1 MRCERQM
8 LFRVKIKDCESRG
21 NMEDINKDFPIMIVG
36 LGNPGPTYRHTRHNV
51 GFLAIDK
58 LSDALNIH
66 VKRLKFKAMLGEGR
80 FGESK
85 VVLVKP
91 MTFMNESGRAVA
103 PLVHFYKLP
112 LSNLLVIHDDLD
124 LPFGTLRL
132 RPSGG
137 TSGQRGMASIITL
150 LGTQE
155 FPRMRLGIGRPPGQ
169 MDPVEYVL
177 KDFLP
182 SEQDLLNIVL
192 QTAVEACQTFITEGL
207 TKTMNKY
214 NGEVS

>member
-1 MRCERQM
+1 
-8 LFRVKIKDCESRG
+8 
-21 NMEDINKDFPIMIVG
+21 MEEFNKDLPVMIVG
-36 LGNPGPTYRHTRHNV
+36 LGNPGPAYRHTRHNF
-51 GFLAIDK
+51 GFLAVDELADE
-58 LSDALNIH
+58 LSIQ
-66 VKRLKFKAMLGEGR
+66 VKRLKFKAMIGEGR
-80 FGESK
+80 FNGNK

-103 PLVHFYKLP
+103 PLLRYFKLP

-124 LPFGTLRL
+124 LPLGTLRL

-137 TSGQRGMASIITL
+137 TSGQRGMASIITH

-169 MDPVEYVL
+169 MDPVDYVL
-177 KDFLP
+177 KNFLP
-182 SEQDLLNIVL
+182 SENELLAIVL
-192 QTAVEACQTFITEGL
+192 RTAVEASQNFINEGL
-207 TKTMNKY
+207 TQTMNKY

>member
-1 MRCERQM
+1 M
-8 LFRVKIKDCESRG
+8 LFRVKMKDCESRG
-21 NMEDINKDFPIMIVG
+21 NMEDINKDFPVMIVG
-36 LGNPGPTYRHTRHNV
+36 LGNPGPAYRHTRHNF
-51 GFLAIDK
+51 GFLAIDE
-58 LSDALNIH
+58 LSDALNIQ
-66 VKRLKFKAMLGEGR
+66 VRRLKFKAMLGEGR
-80 FGESK
+80 FGDSK

-103 PLVHFYKLP
+103 PLIHFYKLP

-124 LPFGTLRL
+124 LPLGTLRL

-137 TSGQRGMASIITL
+137 TSGQRGMASIITQ

-169 MDPVEYVL
+169 MDPVDYVL

-182 SEQDLLNIVL
+182 SEQDLLKIVL
-192 QTAVEACQTFITEGL
+192 QTAVEACQTFINEGL

>member
-1 MRCERQM
+1 
-8 LFRVKIKDCESRG
+8 
-21 NMEDINKDFPIMIVG
+21 MEEFNKDLPVMIVG
-36 LGNPGPTYRHTRHNV
+36 LGNPGPAYRHTRHNF
-51 GFLAIDK
+51 GFLAVDE
-58 LSDALNIH
+58 LADELNIQ
-66 VKRLKFKAMLGEGR
+66 VRRLKFKAMIGEGR
-80 FGESK
+80 FNDNK

-103 PLVHFYKLP
+103 PLLRYFKLP

-124 LPFGTLRL
+124 LPLGTLRL

-137 TSGQRGMASIITL
+137 TSGQRGMASIINH

-169 MDPVEYVL
+169 MDPVDYVL
-177 KDFLP
+177 KNFLP
-182 SEQDLLNIVL
+182 SENELLAIVL
-192 QTAVEACQTFITEGL
+192 RTAVEASQNFISEGL
-207 TKTMNKY
+207 TQTMNKY

>member
-8 LFRVKIKDCESRG
+8 LFHVKIKDCESRG

-58 LSDALNIH
+58 LSDALNIQ

>member
-1 MRCERQM
+1 
-8 LFRVKIKDCESRG
+8 
-21 NMEDINKDFPIMIVG
+21 MEDFNKDLPAMIVG
-36 LGNPGPTYRHTRHNV
+36 LGNPGPAYRHTRHNF
-51 GFLAIDK
+51 GFLAVDE
-58 LSDALNIH
+58 LADELNIQ
-66 VKRLKFKAMLGEGR
+66 VKRLKFKAMIGEGR
-80 FGESK
+80 FNGNM

-103 PLVHFYKLP
+103 PLLRYFKLP

-124 LPFGTLRL
+124 LPLGTLRL

-137 TSGQRGMASIITL
+137 TSGQRGMASIITH

-169 MDPVEYVL
+169 MDPVDYVL
-177 KDFLP
+177 KNFLP
-182 SEQDLLNIVL
+182 SENELLAIVL
-192 QTAVEACQTFITEGL
+192 RTAVEASQNFINEGL
-207 TKTMNKY
+207 TQTMNKY

>member
-1 MRCERQM
+1 
-8 LFRVKIKDCESRG
+8 
-21 NMEDINKDFPIMIVG
+21 MIVG
-36 LGNPGPTYRHTRHNV
+36 LGNPGPAYRNTRHNF
-51 GFLAIDK
+51 GFLAVDE
-58 LSDALNIH
+58 LADELNIQ
-66 VKRLKFKAMLGEGR
+66 VKRLKFKAMIGEGR
-80 FGESK
+80 FNDNK

-103 PLVHFYKLP
+103 PLLRYFKLP

-124 LPFGTLRL
+124 LPLGTLRL

-137 TSGQRGMASIITL
+137 TSGQRGMASIITH

-169 MDPVEYVL
+169 MDPVDYVL
-177 KDFLP
+177 KNFLP
-182 SEQDLLNIVL
+182 SENELLAIVL
-192 QTAVEACQTFITEGL
+192 RTAVEASQNFISEGL
-207 TKTMNKY
+207 TQTMNKY

>member
-1 MRCERQM
+1 
-8 LFRVKIKDCESRG
+8 
-21 NMEDINKDFPIMIVG
+21 MEELNKDFPVMIVG
-36 LGNPGPTYRHTRHNV
+36 LGNPEPAYRHTRHNF
-51 GFLAIDK
+51 GFLAIDE
-58 LSDALNIH
+58 LSDALNIQ
-66 VKRLKFKAMLGEGR
+66 VRRLKFKAMLGEGR
-80 FGESK
+80 FGDSK
-85 VVLVKP
+85 VLLVKP

-124 LPFGTLRL
+124 LPLGTLRL

-137 TSGQRGMASIITL
+137 TSGQRGMASIITQ

-169 MDPVEYVL
+169 MDPVDYVL

-182 SEQDLLNIVL
+182 SEQDLLKIVL
-192 QTAVEACQTFITEGL
+192 QRAVEASQTFITEGL

>member
-1 MRCERQM
+1 
-8 LFRVKIKDCESRG
+8 
-21 NMEDINKDFPIMIVG
+21 MEEFNKDLPVMIVG
-36 LGNPGPTYRHTRHNV
+36 LGNPGPAYRHTRHNF
-51 GFLAIDK
+51 GFLAVDELADE
-58 LSDALNIH
+58 LSIQ
-66 VKRLKFKAMLGEGR
+66 VKRLKFKAMIGEGR
-80 FGESK
+80 FNGNK

-103 PLVHFYKLP
+103 PLLRYFKLT

-124 LPFGTLRL
+124 LPLGTLRL

-137 TSGQRGMASIITL
+137 TSGQRGMASIITH

-169 MDPVEYVL
+169 MDPVDYVL
-177 KDFLP
+177 KNFLP
-182 SEQDLLNIVL
+182 SENELLAIIL
-192 QTAVEACQTFITEGL
+192 RTAVEASQNFINEGL
-207 TKTMNKY
+207 TQTMNKY

>member
-1 MRCERQM
+1 
-8 LFRVKIKDCESRG
+8 
-21 NMEDINKDFPIMIVG
+21 MIVG
-36 LGNPGPTYRHTRHNV
+36 LGNPGPAYRHTRHNF
-51 GFLAIDK
+51 GFLAIDE
-58 LSDALNIH
+58 LSDALNIQ

-80 FGESK
+80 FGDSK

-103 PLVHFYKLP
+103 PLIHFYKLP

-124 LPFGTLRL
+124 LPLGTLRL

-137 TSGQRGMASIITL
+137 TSGQRGMASIITQ

-182 SEQDLLNIVL
+182 SEQDLLKIVL

>member
-1 MRCERQM
+1 
-8 LFRVKIKDCESRG
+8 
-21 NMEDINKDFPIMIVG
+21 MEELNKDFPVMIVG
-36 LGNPGPTYRHTRHNV
+36 LGNPGPAYRHTRHNF
-51 GFLAIDK
+51 GFLAIDE
-58 LSDALNIH
+58 LSDALNIQ
-66 VKRLKFKAMLGEGR
+66 VRRLKFKAMLGEGR
-80 FGESK
+80 FGDSK

-103 PLVHFYKLP
+103 PLMHFYKLP

-124 LPFGTLRL
+124 LPLGTLRL

-137 TSGQRGMASIITL
+137 TSGQRGMASIITQL
-150 LGTQE
+150 ETRD

-169 MDPVEYVL
+169 MDPVDYVL

-182 SEQDLLNIVL
+182 SEQDLLKIVL

>member
-1 MRCERQM
+1 
-8 LFRVKIKDCESRG
+8 
-21 NMEDINKDFPIMIVG
+21 MEELNKDFPVMIVG
-36 LGNPGPTYRHTRHNV
+36 LGNPGPAYRHTRHNF
-51 GFLAIDK
+51 GFLAIDE
-58 LSDALNIH
+58 LSDALNIQ
-66 VKRLKFKAMLGEGR
+66 VRRIKFKAMLGEGR
-80 FGESK
+80 FGDSK

-103 PLVHFYKLP
+103 PLIHFYKLP

-124 LPFGTLRL
+124 LPLGTLRL

-137 TSGQRGMASIITL
+137 TSGQRGMASIITQ

-169 MDPVEYVL
+169 MDPVDYVL

-182 SEQDLLNIVL
+182 SEQDLLKIVL
-192 QTAVEACQTFITEGL
+192 QTAVEASQTFITEGL

-214 NGEVS
+214 NGEII

>member
-1 MRCERQM
+1 
-8 LFRVKIKDCESRG
+8 
-21 NMEDINKDFPIMIVG
+21 MEEFNKDLPVMIVG
-36 LGNPGPTYRHTRHNV
+36 LGNPGPVYRHTRHNF
-51 GFLAIDK
+51 GFLAIDE
-58 LSDALNIH
+58 LSDALNIQ
-66 VKRLKFKAMLGEGR
+66 VKRMKFKAMLGEGR
-80 FGESK
+80 FDGKK

-103 PLVHFYKLP
+103 PLLRFFKLP

-137 TSGQRGMASIITL
+137 TSGQRGMASIITQ

-169 MDPVEYVL
+169 MDPVDYVL

-182 SEQDLLNIVL
+182 SENELLKIVL
-192 QTAVEACQTFITEGL
+192 QTAVEASQNFINEGL
-207 TKTMNKY
+207 TMTMNKY
-214 NGEVS
+214 NGEVG

>member
-1 MRCERQM
+1 
-8 LFRVKIKDCESRG
+8 
-21 NMEDINKDFPIMIVG
+21 MEEFNKDLPVMIVG
-36 LGNPGPTYRHTRHNV
+36 LGNPGPAYRHTRHNF
-51 GFLAIDK
+51 GFLAVDE
-58 LSDALNIH
+58 LADELNIQ
-66 VKRLKFKAMLGEGR
+66 VKRLKFKAMIGEGR
-80 FGESK
+80 FNGNK

-103 PLVHFYKLP
+103 PLLRYFKLP

-124 LPFGTLRL
+124 LPLGTLRL

-137 TSGQRGMASIITL
+137 TSGQRGMASIITH

-169 MDPVEYVL
+169 MDPVDYVL
-177 KDFLP
+177 KNFLP
-182 SEQDLLNIVL
+182 SENELLATVL
-192 QTAVEACQTFITEGL
+192 RTAVEASQNFINEGL
-207 TKTMNKY
+207 TQTMNKY

>member
-1 MRCERQM
+1 MT
-8 LFRVKIKDCESRG
+8 FRVKIKDCESRE
-21 NMEDINKDFPIMIVG
+21 NMEELNKDFPVMIVG
-36 LGNPGPTYRHTRHNV
+36 LGNPGPAYRHTRHNF
-51 GFLAIDK
+51 GFLAIDE
-58 LSDALNIH
+58 LSDALNIQ
-66 VKRLKFKAMLGEGR
+66 VKRLKFKAMIGEGR
-80 FGESK
+80 FGDSK

-103 PLVHFYKLP
+103 PLMHFYKLP

-124 LPFGTLRL
+124 LPLGTLRL

-137 TSGQRGMASIITL
+137 TSGQRGMASIITQ

-169 MDPVEYVL
+169 MDPVDYVL

-182 SEQDLLNIVL
+182 SEQDLLKIVL
-192 QTAVEACQTFITEGL
+192 QRAVEASQTFITEGL